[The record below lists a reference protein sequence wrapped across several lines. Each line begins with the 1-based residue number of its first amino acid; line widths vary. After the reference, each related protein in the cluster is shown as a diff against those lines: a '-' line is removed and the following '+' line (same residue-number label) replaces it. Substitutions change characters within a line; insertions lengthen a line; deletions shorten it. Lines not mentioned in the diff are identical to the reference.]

1 MLLRYPSSALI
12 LLVGPSGSGKSTFA
26 RRHFGETEVLSSD
39 RCRAMVGDDE
49 KRQDVNEDAF
59 SLLHHWLDL
68 RLKNRRFTV
77 VDSTALKPSAREN
90 LLNIAAARRVPCYA
104 LALDVPLEECVRR
117 DAARERTVGPGV
129 IEKQYA
135 TFTQVK
141 KELAKEK
148 RLAGFTVVPA
158 EDVDAVT
165 VERGGVAKNARQF
178 DVIGDVHGCYLE
190 LADLLESLG
199 YRWDARHL
207 PVHPE
212 GRVPAFVGDLA
223 DRGPDSPGV
232 LQLVCR
238 LVAADLALFAP
249 GNHDDKLFRLLKGN
263 KVTKSHGLD
272 LTEQQILALPEAE
285 RDALTGDVLTLLAPA
300 PPYLVLDG
308 GNLVVAHAGIRE
320 EMIGRTDGQ
329 VKQFTLY
336 GDVRGFEPDG
346 MPIRYDWASEYAGS
360 ALIAYGHTPQ
370 TEVRF
375 VGNTINLDGG
385 CVFGGE
391 LVALRYPE
399 RTLFRV
405 PARAAYAE
413 KAGFGGSEVGGSEVS
428 RP

>member
-26 RRHFGETEVLSSD
+26 RRHFTDTEVLSSD
-39 RCRAMVGDDE
+39 RCRALVSDDE
-49 KRQDVNEDAF
+49 KRQDINDDAF

-77 VDSTALKPSAREN
+77 VDSTALKPAAREN
-90 LLNIAAARRVPCYA
+90 VLAVAARRRIPCYA
-104 LALDVPLEECVRR
+104 LALDVPLEECIRR
-117 DAARERTVGPGV
+117 DAARERTVGVGV

-141 KELAKEK
+141 RDLAKDS
-148 RLAGFTVVPA
+148 RLAGFTLVPMD
-158 EDVDAVT
+158 DVDNVAI
-165 VERGGVAKNARQF
+165 ERGGVARNARQF

-190 LADLLESLG
+190 LADLLEQMG
-199 YRWDARHL
+199 YQWNPQGL

-212 GRVPAFVGDLA
+212 GRIPVFVGDLA

-232 LQLVCR
+232 LQLACR
-238 LVAADLALFAP
+238 LIAADLGLFAP

-272 LTEQQILALPEAE
+272 LTDEQINSLPETERERLVGDILTILAA
-285 RDALTGDVLTLLAPA
+285 A
-300 PPYLVLDG
+300 PPYLVLDEG
-308 GNLVVAHAGIRE
+308 KLVVTHAGIRE

-336 GDVRGFEPDG
+336 GDVRGFDDKG
-346 MPIRYDWASEYAGS
+346 MPLRYDWASEYTGT

-370 TEVRF
+370 QEVRF

-385 CVFGGE
+385 CVFGGQ

-399 RTLFRV
+399 RTLFHI
-405 PARAAYAE
+405 PARTAYAE
-413 KAGFGGSEVGGSEVS
+413 KEGFPVVRQEEE
-428 RP
+428 R